1 MGLKT
6 KMHAEEGKQDLII
19 TREFDLPVEL
29 VFKAHVDPELI
40 VQWKTLPNTTA
51 KILKFGGKKHG
62 SYQMQ
67 STDAQGKIVSS
78 VSGVIHE
85 FIPNQKIIRT
95 FEVEN
100 APIVVQLEI
109 YDFERLT
116 DNTSKLSMH
125 VIYESGAIRDQL
137 LKMPGASGYTMG
149 MAHDRMQELMNKF
162 K

>member
-1 MGLKT
+1 MELKT
-6 KMHAEEGKQDLII
+6 KVHAEDGKQDLTI

-29 VFKAHVDPELI
+29 LFRAHVDPEII
-40 VQWKTLPNTTA
+40 VQWKAIPNTTA

-62 SYQMQ
+62 SYHMQ
-67 STDAQGKIVSS
+67 STDAQGKVVSN
-78 VSGVIHE
+78 VHGVIHE

-100 APIVVQLEI
+100 APIGVQLEI
-109 YDFERLT
+109 YDFEALT
-116 DNTSKLSMH
+116 DNTSKLNLH
-125 VIYESGAIRDQL
+125 VIYESGAIRDQV

-149 MAHDRMQELMNKF
+149 MAHDRMQEIMNKL

>member
-1 MGLKT
+1 MEQKT
-6 KMHAEEGKQDLII
+6 KMHAEDGKQDLII

-40 VQWKTLPNTTA
+40 VQWKAIPNTTA
-51 KILKFGGKKHG
+51 KILKYAGQKHG

-67 STDAQGKIVSS
+67 STDAQGKVVSS

-85 FIPNQKIIRT
+85 FIPNRKIIRT

-100 APIVVQLEI
+100 APIGVQLEI
-109 YDFERLT
+109 YDFEPLT
-116 DNTSKLSMH
+116 DNTSKLNMH
-125 VIYESGAIRDQL
+125 VIYESGAIRDRV
-137 LKMPGASGYTMG
+137 LKMPGASGYTMA
-149 MAHDRMQELMNKF
+149 MAHDRMQEIMNKL